1 MTPEFSEAK
10 QNQAKCQMWLGRKR
24 NLMTDRWEETKTTEI
39 SVFCFRFLLMSL
51 KKKKKGYLE
60 RENENNFCP
69 ENQDERYRSQKM
81 EKQKILEHT
90 LQIIACLKSAVWWHE
105 FHQLRDW

>member
-1 MTPEFSEAK
+1 MSDVTRKEEKSDDRQMRRNKNHRDFSILFQIFTYALK
-10 QNQAKCQMWLGRKR
+10 
-24 NLMTDRWEETKTTEI
+24 
-39 SVFCFRFLLMSL
+39 

-69 ENQDERYRSQKM
+69 ENQDERYRSQKI

-90 LQIIACLKSAVWWHE
+90 LQIIACLKSAV
-105 FHQLRDW
+105 